1 MEQKRNKP
9 FNVKRLA
16 FLAILLALA
25 LILGYVEVLIPFSF
39 GIPGIKLG
47 LPNALVL
54 LALYLLGGRDA
65 FCLSITRIA
74 LSALLFGSVFSFLYS
89 LAGGMFSL
97 LVMLLLK
104 KTGRFHVITV
114 SICGGI
120 THNLGQLLV
129 AAIVVSNLKIF
140 YYLPV
145 LLLAGFLT
153 GALIGIISR
162 ELLLRMSHFFRKE
175 L

>member
-1 MEQKRNKP
+1 MEQKNKP
-9 FNVKRLA
+9 SGVKRLA
-16 FLAILLALA
+16 FLSILLALA
-25 LILGYVEVLIPFSF
+25 LILSYVEVLIPFSF

-54 LALYLLGGRDA
+54 LALYLLGEKEA
-65 FCLSITRIA
+65 CLLSVTRIL
-74 LSALLFGSVFSFLYS
+74 LSALLFGTLLSFLYS
-89 LAGGMFSL
+89 LTGGILSL
-97 LVMLLLK
+97 VVMILLK
-104 KTGRFHVITV
+104 KNNRFHVVTV
-114 SICGGI
+114 SICGGV
-120 THNLGQLLV
+120 THNLGQLLI
-129 AAIVVSNLKIF
+129 AAAFVSNLKVF

-162 ELLLRMSHFFRKE
+162 ELILRMSHFFRKE